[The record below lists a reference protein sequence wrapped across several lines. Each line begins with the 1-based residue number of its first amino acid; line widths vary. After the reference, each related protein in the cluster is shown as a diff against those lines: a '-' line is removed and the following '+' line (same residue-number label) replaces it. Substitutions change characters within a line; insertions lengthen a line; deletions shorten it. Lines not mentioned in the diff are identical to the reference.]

1 MTFMH
6 DQSKQNFYWLDLL
19 RGLAALTVMI
29 GHLRSVMFC
38 DFESI
43 PNPTIWDKA
52 FYFVTGFGHQAVIV
66 FFVLSGFF
74 IIRSID
80 QSITLNKWSWREYL
94 INRLSRLWTVLIP
107 GLLLGLCWDQLG
119 MMLYSGYEVY
129 SGGIA
134 HLSYFDPNGKLNLW
148 TFMGNLAFLQT
159 ICVDTFGT
167 NGALWSLCNEFWY
180 YITFPLIYVG
190 FRMRGSLC
198 GVIPGVA
205 IIFLL
210 DYFAI
215 DRATHP
221 ALYFVVWL
229 FGGVSVW
236 MVSRLRALRFAGICS
251 AALGLMLV
259 VFLCGIRA
267 KTSAVLFNDITLGVV
282 TMLLVVFLSLTDM
295 KLKLLKSVSSFLSSI
310 SYTLYLVH
318 LPIAVFASAFFFEQ
332 RITFTSSSFV
342 YFLATFAI
350 ILTYAWA
357 TYYLFERNTH
367 RVKKFFSRALS
378 K

>member
-1 MTFMH
+1 MH
-6 DQSKQNFYWLDLL
+6 DQSKQNLYWLDLL

-29 GHLRSVMFC
+29 GHLRSVLFC

-43 PNPTIWDKA
+43 PNPTALDKA

-80 QSITLNKWSWREYL
+80 QAISANKWSWRDYL

-107 GLLLGLCWDQLG
+107 GLFLGLFWDELG
-119 MMLYSGYEVY
+119 LMFYSGYEVY
-129 SGGIA
+129 SGSIA
-134 HLSYFDPNGKLNLW
+134 HLSYFDPNGKLDFL
-148 TFMGNLAFLQT
+148 TFLGNLTFVQT
-159 ICVDTFGT
+159 VCVDTFGT

-190 FRMRGSLC
+190 FRMRGSLW
-198 GVIPGVA
+198 GVLPGVA
-205 IIFLL
+205 ILFLL

-236 MVSRLRALRFAGICS
+236 MVSRFRAPHFAGLYS

-267 KTSAVLFNDITLGVV
+267 KTSALLFNDITLGVV
-282 TMLLVVFLSLTDM
+282 TMLLVVFLSMTEM
-295 KLKLLKSVSSFLSSI
+295 KLRLLKSVSAFLSSI

-318 LPIAVFASAFFFEQ
+318 LPIAVFASAFFFEK
-332 RITFTSSSFV
+332 RITFTSASFI
-342 YFLATFAI
+342 YFLAMCVF
-350 ILTYAWA
+350 ILSYAWA
-357 TYYLFERNTH
+357 IYYLFERNTY
-367 RVKKFFSRALS
+367 RVKKYFSRTLG
-378 K
+378 

>member
-1 MTFMH
+1 MH
-6 DQSKQNFYWLDLL
+6 DQSKQNLYWLDLL

-29 GHLRSVMFC
+29 GHLRSVLFC

-43 PNPTIWDKA
+43 PNPTALDKA

-80 QSITLNKWSWREYL
+80 QAISANKWSWRDYL

-107 GLLLGLCWDQLG
+107 GLFLGLFWDELG
-119 MMLYSGYEVY
+119 LMFYSGYEVY
-129 SGGIA
+129 SGSIA
-134 HLSYFDPNGKLNLW
+134 HLSYFDPNGKLDFL
-148 TFMGNLAFLQT
+148 TFLGNLTFVQT
-159 ICVDTFGT
+159 VCVDTFGT

-190 FRMRGSLC
+190 FRMRGSLW
-198 GVIPGVA
+198 GVLPGVA
-205 IIFLL
+205 ILFLL

-236 MVSRLRALRFAGICS
+236 MMSRFRALRFAGLYS

-267 KTSAVLFNDITLGVV
+267 KTSALLFNDITLGVV
-282 TMLLVVFLSLTDM
+282 TMLLVVFLSMTEM
-295 KLKLLKSVSSFLSSI
+295 KLRLLKSVSAFLSSI

-318 LPIAVFASAFFFEQ
+318 LPIAVFASAFFFEK
-332 RITFTSSSFV
+332 RITFTSASFI
-342 YFLATFAI
+342 YFLAMCVF
-350 ILTYAWA
+350 ILSYAWA
-357 TYYLFERNTH
+357 IYYLFERNTY
-367 RVKKFFSRALS
+367 RVKKYFSRTLG
-378 K
+378 